1 MSGSNIAFVWDN
13 QRQRGDFQVV
23 AGRTTTGSLLRT
35 AVYISLFTDRVNG
48 PGPLPKDGNRRGW
61 WHDSFSGVP
70 IGSRLWQLKR
80 RKIANRQMLINEATD
95 ILKEALQW
103 MIDQGLVASVAIAVT
118 LPPANAAAR
127 SSGNLLQFSVKLFQ
141 PTAPPTTV
149 FALWSAV

>member
-1 MSGSNIAFVWDN
+1 MNIAFVWDDS
-13 QRQRGDFQVV
+13 RQRGDFQVV
-23 AGRTTTGSLLRT
+23 AGRTTTGSLLQT
-35 AVYISLFTDRVNG
+35 AVLISLFTDRVIG
-48 PGPLPKDGNRRGW
+48 AGAALPKDGNRRGW
-61 WHDSFSGVP
+61 WHDTFSGVP
-70 IGSRLWQLKR
+70 IGSRLWELKR

-141 PTAPPTTV
+141 PAVPPTTV
-149 FALWSAV
+149 LALWKSV